1 MSDPGRCDD
10 GSGWAA
16 VRWLVSG
23 RVQGVGFRYH
33 VYRAARRF
41 GLAGDVR
48 NLPDGRVEV
57 RVEGPR
63 DRVSALRQTVEA
75 GPPGSRVAQVETT
88 ELERGLRFE
97 SFSIR

>member
-1 MSDPGRCDD
+1 MSDSGRTGDR
-10 GSGWAA
+10 SAWAA
-16 VRWLVSG
+16 ERWLVSG

-33 VYRAARRF
+33 VYRAAQRF

-63 DRVSALRQTVEA
+63 DRLAALRAVVES
-75 GPPGSRVAQVETT
+75 GPPGARVASVDAS
-88 ELERGLRFE
+88 ELERGTRFE

>member
-1 MSDPGRCDD
+1 MSDPGRPGDR
-10 GSGWAA
+10 SGW
-16 VRWLVSG
+16 VTERWWVSG

-33 VYRAARRF
+33 VYRAAQRF

-57 RVEGPR
+57 RVEGPT
-63 DRVSALRQTVEA
+63 DRVSALRAVVES
-75 GPPGSRVAQVETT
+75 GPPGSRVAGMETSR
-88 ELERGLRFE
+88 LERSLGFE